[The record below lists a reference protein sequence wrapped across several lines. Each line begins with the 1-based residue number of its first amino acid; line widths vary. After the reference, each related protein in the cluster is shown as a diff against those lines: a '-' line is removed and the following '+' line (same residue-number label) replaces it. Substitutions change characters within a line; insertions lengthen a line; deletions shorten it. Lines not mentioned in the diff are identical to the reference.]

1 LRPLDVSL
9 YVITD
14 ARVARGRD
22 QVELIAGAI
31 AGGAT
36 AVQLRDKEMPARD
49 QLALGRRLRDLTR
62 AKRCALIV
70 NDRVDLALAI
80 DADGVHLGQ
89 DDLPPSAVR
98 ALLGHNRL
106 IGVSVGNPD
115 EFELVRQEGADYIGT
130 GPLAATGTKGDAGA
144 AIGTAGVRAVREI
157 TNLPMVAIGGV
168 NRENA
173 AGALVAGANGIAV
186 ISAVL
191 GADDPERAA
200 RELRLIVDA
209 SRRGR

>member
-1 LRPLDVSL
+1 MRPLDVSL

-22 QVELIAGAI
+22 QVALIERAI

-36 AVQLRDKEMPARD
+36 AVQLRDKELPARD
-49 QLALGRRLRDLTR
+49 QLALGRRLRELTR
-62 AKRCALIV
+62 STKTTLIV
-70 NDRVDLALAI
+70 NDRVDLALAL

-89 DDLPPSAVR
+89 DDLPPSVAR
-98 ALLGHNRL
+98 ALLGHGRL
-106 IGVSVGNPD
+106 IGVSVGDP
-115 EFELVRQEGADYIGT
+115 EQFELVRSEGADYIGT

-144 AIGTAGVRAVREI
+144 AIGTAGIRAVREI

-168 NRENA
+168 NASNA
-173 AGALVAGANGIAV
+173 AGALTAGADGIAV

-191 GADDPERAA
+191 GADDPEAAA
-200 RELRLIVDA
+200 RELRGIVDRA
-209 SRRGR
+209 RRG

>member
-1 LRPLDVSL
+1 MRPLDVSL

-14 ARVARGRD
+14 SRIAKGRD
-22 QVELIAGAI
+22 QVELIAKAI

-36 AVQLRDKEMPARD
+36 VVQLRDKEMPARD
-49 QLALGRRLRDLTR
+49 QLEMGRRLRDVTR
-62 AKRCALIV
+62 STRTTLIV

-89 DDLPPSAVR
+89 DDLPPSAAR
-98 ALLGHNRL
+98 ALLGHDRI
-106 IGVSVGNPD
+106 IGVSVGNPAQ
-115 EFELVRQEGADYIGT
+115 FELVRREGADYIGT

-144 AIGTAGVRAVREI
+144 AIGTAGIRAVREI

-173 AGALVAGANGIAV
+173 AGALAAGANGIAV

-191 GADDPERAA
+191 GADDPEVAA
-200 RELRLIVDA
+200 RELRRIVDT
-209 SRRGR
+209 SRRG